1 MLAVRSLILE
11 PPSPE
16 ESDRG
21 LNKQLTQWVLSI
33 LLPTGLGLGL
43 SSEEQA
49 QGDSPSGIKRI
60 AKFKVKPIPPSK
72 NRYGDRSC
80 KTEKEHSVLLCSH
93 LSKTY
98 SQVLSSDGWFIV
110 KINHRAMH
118 PLGPVSNSGCHD
130 PTFMWTQ

>member
-60 AKFKVKPIPPSK
+60 AEVQSEANPTFQEQVW
-72 NRYGDRSC
+72 G
-80 KTEKEHSVLLCSH
+80 SVL
-93 LSKTY
+93 
-98 SQVLSSDGWFIV
+98 
-110 KINHRAMH
+110 
-118 PLGPVSNSGCHD
+118 
-130 PTFMWTQ
+130 